1 VKMRIIKFAGIVLTL
16 VMLLQGGAVADGV
29 FTGKQGEDT
38 IKKAVVYLHRMQNS
52 DGGFFA
58 KKNGTSSK
66 ALTSWVVMA
75 LAAAGEDI
83 NSSSWT
89 PSGKSPVDFL
99 KSSDQPLEET
109 CDYARLLLAYT
120 ASGNSQAEEAQAL
133 EAQIISFQQKEG
145 QFCQPD
151 QGETG
156 MINSHMW
163 SILALASTGKEIPQ
177 KYKAKDWLLSQQND
191 DGGFGWVEGI
201 ESDAD
206 DTGVAI
212 QTLILL
218 GEDPNSNVI
227 QKALAF
233 LKSYQQENG
242 GFSAGEWMG
251 KEANAASDV
260 WVIQG
265 LLAAGENP
273 LDEKWT
279 VNGKNPITHLLS
291 LQNQDGSF
299 NWKEGV
305 NSAPVTNTAY
315 AVMALAGKSF
325 PVNLCYGYQSSNSK
339 PAAGLFSDLDPDYWA
354 YNSIKELVEAGV
366 LGGYP
371 DGTFGPEK
379 LVTRGEFTKF
389 MVCGLGLQNQK
400 SDAAAKFTDIPA
412 GHWAGSFISVALD
425 QGYINGRS
433 ENVFDL
439 NGKITGAELAAMLV
453 RALPEEKRAELTDGP
468 QWYSGYVELAGAEGL
483 LYPDFQET
491 SGATRAQCAYSISQ
505 LAKLWEEK

>member
-1 VKMRIIKFAGIVLTL
+1 MKKRFVKLSGLILTL
-16 VMLLQGGAVADGV
+16 VMLLQGGVLAEGV
-29 FTGKQGEDT
+29 FTGKQGEDS
-38 IKKAVVYLHRMQNS
+38 IKKAVVYLHSMQNP
-52 DGGFFA
+52 DGGFCA
-58 KKNGTSSK
+58 KKDGASSK

-75 LAAAGEDI
+75 LVAAGEDI
-83 NSSSWT
+83 SSSSWA
-89 PSGKSPVDFL
+89 PGGKSPVDFL
-99 KSSDQPLEET
+99 KSSNQPLEET

-120 ASGNSQAEEAQAL
+120 ASGNSQAEEARAL
-133 EAQIISFQQKEG
+133 ETQIISFQQEEG

-163 SILALASTGKEIPQ
+163 SILALVSMGKEIPQ
-177 KYKAKDWLLSQQND
+177 KEKAKDWLLSQQND
-191 DGGFGWVEGI
+191 DGGFGWVAGM

-218 GEDPNSNVI
+218 GEDADTPAI

-233 LKSYQQENG
+233 LQSYQQESG

-251 KEANAASDV
+251 QEANAASDV
-260 WVIQG
+260 WVVQG

-273 LDEKWT
+273 LDGKWT

-305 NSAPVTNTAY
+305 SSSPVTTTAY

-325 PVNLCYGYQSSNSK
+325 PVNLSYGDHNSNNF
-339 PAAGLFSDLDPDYWA
+339 PAIGLFSDLAPDYWA
-354 YNSIKELVEAGV
+354 YSSIKELVEAGV

-371 DGTFGPEK
+371 DGTFGPERP
-379 LVTRGEFTKF
+379 VTRGEFTKF
-389 MVCGLGLQNQK
+389 MVCGLGMQNQK
-400 SDAAAKFTDIPA
+400 SDTAAKFSDIPA
-412 GHWAGSFISVALD
+412 DHWARPFVSVALD

-433 ENVFDL
+433 GNVFDL
-439 NGKITGAELAAMLV
+439 NGKISGAELAAMLV
-453 RALPEEKRAELTDGP
+453 RALPEEKKTELTQGA
-468 QWYSGYVELAGAEGL
+468 QWYSGYVKMAREEGL
-483 LYPDFQET
+483 LYPEFQET
-491 SGATRAQCAYSISQ
+491 AGATRAQCAFSISQ
-505 LAKLWEEK
+505 LAKFGEEK